1 MREPPGSDRPGAEQ
15 RRQELAISSGIIGSS
30 RSGTV
35 ADIRIGAVEAV
46 VCGSGGSRAQ
56 APDVVLPFV
65 DGQVTR
71 RKWQVANFYKPHIL
85 CLFWN
90 LILSDFFSG

>member
-15 RRQELAISSGIIGSS
+15 QRQELAISSGIIGSS

-35 ADIRIGAVEAV
+35 EDIRIGVVEAV

-56 APDVVLPFV
+56 A
-65 DGQVTR
+65 
-71 RKWQVANFYKPHIL
+71 
-85 CLFWN
+85 
-90 LILSDFFSG
+90 LILYCLLLTGR

>member
-15 RRQELAISSGIIGSS
+15 QRQELAISSGIIGSS

-35 ADIRIGAVEAV
+35 ADISIGAVEAV

-56 APDVVLPFV
+56 AF
-65 DGQVTR
+65 
-71 RKWQVANFYKPHIL
+71 
-85 CLFWN
+85 C
-90 LILSDFFSG
+90 

>member
-15 RRQELAISSGIIGSS
+15 QRQELAISSGIIGSS
-30 RSGTV
+30 RSGSGTV
-35 ADIRIGAVEAV
+35 ADIRIGVV

-56 APDVVLPFV
+56 APDLVLPFV

-71 RKWQVANFYKPHIL
+71 RKWQLANVNNPHIL
-85 CLFWN
+85 CLFLEFNPLW
-90 LILSDFFSG
+90 LF